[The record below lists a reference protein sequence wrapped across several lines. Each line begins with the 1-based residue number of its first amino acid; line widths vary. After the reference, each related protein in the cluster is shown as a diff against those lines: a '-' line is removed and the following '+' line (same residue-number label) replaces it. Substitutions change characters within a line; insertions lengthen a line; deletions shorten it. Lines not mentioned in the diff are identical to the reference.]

1 VDEFQNFATD
11 SFATILSEARKYR
24 LSLIL
29 ANQFMT
35 QLTDQIREAILGNIG
50 TVISGRIGI
59 TDAEILVKKFTP
71 TFDVEDLTRMPNF
84 QTIASVMI
92 QDVPSAAFSMS
103 LLPPLGQS
111 NPQLRDALK
120 KLSATKFGKP
130 RAQVEQEFFK
140 RMSIGD
146 EMKRQKMEA
155 LKKAQEE
162 RMAAFRAGGPTGVGP
177 NSSAPTMAPGRA
189 PATSS
194 APAAPAS
201 LAPAQPPSFLDEWL
215 TKRQQIM
222 TQQKAAPT
230 PAPTAPQQ
238 GNPAP
243 TTAPVASAPNPAFGP
258 TAKLDTRPQPVP
270 EAPTEAFGSASKPKA
285 TPKKK
290 PTPEAPVAP
299 AKPVEPEKLHIRD
312 ATANASDDGVS
323 VKLR

>member
-1 VDEFQNFATD
+1 MKFNAAAMGRADMPEADRQDFSLYVDEFQNFATD

-50 TVISGRIGI
+50 TIISGRIGI

-71 TFDVEDLTRMPNF
+71 TFDVEDLTRMPNY

-92 QDVPSAAFSMS
+92 QDVPSAAFSMA
-103 LLPPLGQS
+103 LLPPLGES

-146 EMKRQKMEA
+146 EIKKQKMEA

-162 RMAAFRAGGPTGVGP
+162 RMAAFKAGV
-177 NSSAPTMAPGRA
+177 
-189 PATSS
+189 
-194 APAAPAS
+194 
-201 LAPAQPPSFLDEWL
+201 
-215 TKRQQIM
+215 
-222 TQQKAAPT
+222 
-230 PAPTAPQQ
+230 
-238 GNPAP
+238 
-243 TTAPVASAPNPAFGP
+243 
-258 TAKLDTRPQPVP
+258 
-270 EAPTEAFGSASKPKA
+270 
-285 TPKKK
+285 
-290 PTPEAPVAP
+290 
-299 AKPVEPEKLHIRD
+299 
-312 ATANASDDGVS
+312 
-323 VKLR
+323 LRE